1 MADYPLQ
8 SYALALLNLMA
19 RQENAID
26 NLPLGTARCIRAQ
39 TSTLDVPARKLLQA
53 VIQYSPCPEKMARQF
68 LVALEKC
75 FVRVKNSGDARLFL
89 FSDLC

>member
-26 NLPLGTARCIRAQ
+26 NLPLGTARRIGAQ
-39 TSTLDVPARKLLQA
+39 TSTFDVPAHKLLQA
-53 VIQYSPCPEKMARQF
+53 VVQYSPCPEKIARQF
-68 LVALEKC
+68 LVAVAKC
-75 FVRVKNSGDARLFL
+75 LVFVKNSGDARLFL